1 MKVLLSLIVML
12 FATQAFA
19 GDIVEPLEKKVEA
32 VSAPTQSKVTETTI
46 VDNEVRFWLYC
57 DPLTYTARVTVSS
70 PQGNVDYEILGYA
83 QKQKISFAKNMQ
95 DEIGKRKVNF
105 WLDFSP
111 RKDALTQ
118 ERIDRIKQGFQ
129 ETECLCSCR
138 CFKKPTGKPIN
149 ILLAPD
155 VVQVGLEVLL
165 ETIKTE

>member
-32 VSAPTQSKVTETTI
+32 VSAPTQPVVTETTI
-46 VDNEVRFWLYC
+46 VNNEVRFSLFC
-57 DPLTYTARVTVSS
+57 DPLTYSASVTISS
-70 PQGNVDYEILGYA
+70 PEGIVNYEILGFA
-83 QKQKISFAKNMQ
+83 EKKQITLSKQ
-95 DEIGKRKVNF
+95 VDETIGKRVIQYWFDFKPSQKV
-105 WLDFSP
+105 
-111 RKDALTQ
+111 LTK
-118 ERIDRIKQGFQ
+118 ERLNRIAKGFD

-155 VVQVGLEVLL
+155 VVQVGIEALL
-165 ETIKTE
+165 ETIKKE